1 MGTVILPNL
10 RRWPMITI
18 KVATDVAKLTS
29 HLRDIEQ
36 RQIPFATATALTA
49 VAKHAQ
55 ASITAQL
62 PSIFD
67 RPTPFTMRAIGMTPA
82 RKSDLT
88 ATVLVR
94 PLQAR
99 YLELEETGGFRTS
112 VSGKSLPEPIAI
124 PTNAYGNIPRGKI
137 AQLATK
143 PGYFIGTIKGVK
155 GLYQRP
161 KRGAMRLLARFVT
174 GWSIKPKF
182 RFAERV
188 GIDVRATLPAAMR
201 AALDKALSTARR

>member
-1 MGTVILPNL
+1 
-10 RRWPMITI
+10 MIKI
-18 KVATDVAKLTS
+18 NVSSDVAKLTR
-29 HLRDIEQ
+29 HLRDVEQ

-88 ATVLVR
+88 ATVLVK

-124 PTNAYGNIPRGKI
+124 QTNQFGNIARGKI
-137 AQLATK
+137 AQLAGK
-143 PGYFIGTIKGVK
+143 PGYFIGTVKGVK

-161 KRGAMRLLARFVT
+161 KRGAMKLLARFVT
-174 GWSIKPKF
+174 GWAIKPKF
-182 RFAERV
+182 RFVERV
-188 GIDVRATLPAAMR
+188 DADVRQTLPAAMR
-201 AALDKALSTARR
+201 VALAKALSTAR

>member
-1 MGTVILPNL
+1 MV
-10 RRWPMITI
+10 TI
-18 KVATDVAKLTS
+18 KVSADVGRLTS
-29 HLRDIEQ
+29 HLRKIE
-36 RQIPFATATALTA
+36 REQIPFATAQALTTT
-49 VAKHAQ
+49 AKHAQ
-55 ASITAQL
+55 ATLTAQL

-99 YLELEETGGFRTS
+99 YLELEETGGFRGS

-124 PTNAYGNIPRGKI
+124 PTNAYGNIPRNKI
-137 AQLATK
+137 AQLAAK

-161 KRGAMRLLARFVT
+161 KRGALRLLARFVT
-174 GWSIKPKF
+174 GWAIRPKF

-188 GIDVRATLPAAMR
+188 GADVRQTLPAAMR
-201 AALDKALSTARR
+201 AALAKALSTAR